1 MCPLSHLQNVIWK
14 IPHVAADGEMRATC
28 KNSISLFV
36 SNIPNYF
43 TKIEIFALFNKVGRI
58 VDSYITTEKSSDS
71 KWGLLSPVP
80 LLKWKQIGRL
90 DLVNRSF

>member
-43 TKIEIFALFNKVGRI
+43 TKIEIFAPFNKVGRI
-58 VDSYITTEKSSDS
+58 VDSYITTEKSS
-71 KWGLLSPVP
+71 GLQMGFAFTRSATEVEANRV
-80 LLKWKQIGRL
+80 IG
-90 DLVNRSF
+90 SG